1 MVKKV
6 WILLLCCIL
15 CLLIFTDTG
24 MAMIQQTASDAGSGQ
39 ATQSR
44 GISSFWE
51 LTKHAK
57 EFRWPLFATF
67 VIGITLVVK
76 KIVSLL
82 WDWKTSRIVWRVDF
96 SQYQQRE
103 QIEHFAKQYECTAS
117 NLLFMLLHT
126 LKTSPD
132 AARFTG
138 EVEKFNDAQKQHFKT
153 FQNRMTFWSDTA
165 GALGLLGT
173 VWGMFITFFRGDM
186 DKQAIL
192 SGMGIA
198 LVTTLMGLII
208 SVILNFFA
216 TEVSGFFNKIL
227 NRLSEM
233 SDRFWLR
240 ILEIQPLPA
249 STSNISQAGSA
260 LGNPSVLSEV
270 GTEPAGLK
278 SPNQKEESKKK
289 PTYELSI
296 VSGDKQKVPLHQK
309 TGKPLVVELR
319 RIADGKKQRI
329 AGEIIVF
336 SASGR
341 EGTFENGKEQILVPT
356 DDSGR
361 AEAYF
366 TPDRQNG
373 NCWIVASHETFPV
386 KPVRFTVEI
395 RVLKSTDIRIKSGNN
410 QSGPSGNTLSEPL
423 VVEVV
428 DKDSHPIP
436 GRKVTFKVI
445 MGNGTFPNGESAA
458 DIPTDEDGL
467 AKVTYTLGRD
477 AGFNA
482 VQAEAADLA
491 GKSVSFQVLGQ

>member
-6 WILLLCCIL
+6 WIHLFCCIL
-15 CLLIFTDTG
+15 CLLIFSDLG
-24 MAMIQQTASDAGSGQ
+24 MAMIQQTVSDAGSGQ

-57 EFRWPLFATF
+57 EFRWPLFITF

-76 KIVSLL
+76 KIVDLL
-82 WDWKTSRIVWRVDF
+82 MDWKTSRIVCRVDF
-96 SQYQQRE
+96 SQYQRSV

-117 NLLFMLLHT
+117 NLLLMLLHT
-126 LKTSPD
+126 LKTSPE

-138 EVEKFNDAQKQHFKT
+138 EVEKFNDGQKQDFKT

-198 LVTTLMGLII
+198 LVTTLMGLVI

-233 SDRFWLR
+233 ADRLWLR

-249 STSNISQAGSA
+249 SVSDISHAGSSS
-260 LGNPSVLSEV
+260 NRSVL
-270 GTEPAGLK
+270 TEIGAEPPGLK
-278 SPNQKEESKKK
+278 SPNQKGKKEK
-289 PTYELSI
+289 KHKYELLL
-296 VSGDKQKVPLHQK
+296 VSGDKQKVPHHQK
-309 TGKPLVVELR
+309 TDKPLVVELR
-319 RIADGKKQRI
+319 RITDGKKHRV
-329 AGEIIVF
+329 AGETIVF
-336 SASGR
+336 SASR
-341 EGTFENGKEQILVPT
+341 KEGTFENGKEQILVPT
-356 DDSGR
+356 DNSGR

-373 NCWIVASHETFPV
+373 SCRIVASHETLPV

-395 RVLKSTDIRIKSGNN
+395 RVLKSTDIRLKSGNN
-410 QSGPSGNTLSEPL
+410 QSGPAGQTLSEPL

-428 DKDSHPIP
+428 DRDSHPIP
-436 GRKVTFKVI
+436 GRKVTFKVT
-445 MGNGTFPNGESAA
+445 MGNGTFPNGESTV

-467 AKVTYTLGRD
+467 AKMTYTLGRD